1 MSCHCLFFLC
11 LGFLLFEKDTF
22 PGKSPDEVAVEYQE
36 LKEPATKTN
45 DQLIKMCVYES
56 AMGGIY
62 CLICKALIALGG
74 VNLPNRASR
83 KCMNCIYEEN
93 QFE

>member
-45 DQLIKMCVYES
+45 DQLIKMCVCVKVPWVEFIVS
-56 AMGGIY
+56 F
-62 CLICKALIALGG
+62 
-74 VNLPNRASR
+74 VRR
-83 KCMNCIYEEN
+83 
-93 QFE
+93 